1 MVISKNMEKLVAGSS
16 TIRKLFE
23 EGLQLAAEVGAENV
37 YDFSLGN
44 PAAPVPQ
51 KVTQAIKDIIA
62 ENPDSYIHGYMKNA
76 GFDEV
81 RTNVANSLNKKFD
94 MGYGPDDIV
103 MTVGAAGAMN
113 CVFRALLGLNDEV
126 IAFAPYFGEYRSYVA
141 NFGGTLNV
149 VPAKLDDFDL
159 NLDEL
164 DKLITE
170 KTKCIIVNNPNN
182 PSGKVYPAS
191 TIEKLAEILEKA
203 EKRVG
208 HPIYVIADEPYRE
221 LVYDGDEVPY
231 IPSIIKN
238 SIYMYSFSKTLSL
251 PGERIG
257 YMALSKKMDYY
268 EEMIGAMVVANRC
281 LGYINAPSLFQLV
294 VSRCLD
300 VDVDLDFYDKNR
312 KLLYSKLT
320 ELGFEVVKPQGAFY
334 LLVKSPYENEEE
346 FVKAAKKNHIIL
358 VSTKTFGCPGYVR
371 IAYCVDYDMINRS
384 LKAFEQLAKDCGIL
398 NSPLSSR
405 QVK

>member
-1 MVISKNMEKLVAGSS
+1 MVISKNMEALVAGSS

-44 PAAPVPQ
+44 PAAPVPE
-51 KVTQAIKDIIA
+51 KVTQSIKDILA
-62 ENPDSYIHGYMKNA
+62 ENPDAYVHGYMKNA

-81 RTNVANSLNKKFD
+81 RSNVANNLNKKFD
-94 MGYGPDDIV
+94 MGYGPEDIV

-113 CVFRALLGLNDEV
+113 CVFRALLGYEDEV

-141 NFGGTLNV
+141 NYGGILKV

-164 DKLITE
+164 DALINE
-170 KTKCIIVNNPNN
+170 KTKCVIVNNPNN
-182 PSGKVYPAS
+182 PSGKVYPAA
-191 TIEKLAEILEKA
+191 TLQKLADILEKA

-257 YMALSKKMDYY
+257 YMALSKRMDYY

-312 KLLYSKLT
+312 KLLYGKLT
-320 ELGFEVVKPQGAFY
+320 DLGFEVVKPQGAFY

-371 IAYCVDYDMINRS
+371 IAYCVDYKMIERS
-384 LKAFEQLAKDCGIL
+384 LPAFEQLAKDCGL
-398 NSPLSSR
+398 
-405 QVK
+405 

>member
-1 MVISKNMEKLVAGSS
+1 MVISKYMEELVAGSS

-23 EGLQLAAEVGAENV
+23 EGLQLAEEVGTDNV

-44 PAAPVPQ
+44 PAAPVPER
-51 KVTQAIKDIIA
+51 VTQAIKDVIA
-62 ENPDSYIHGYMKNA
+62 ENPDSYVHGYMKNA

-81 RTNVANSLNKKFD
+81 RLNVASSLNKRFGMEYKA
-94 MGYGPDDIV
+94 DDII

-113 CVFRALLGLNDEV
+113 CIFRALIAKDDEV
-126 IAFAPYFGEYRSYVA
+126 IAFAPYFGEYRNYCA
-141 NFGGTLNV
+141 NYGGKLVV

-164 DKLITE
+164 DKFINE

-182 PSGKVYPAS
+182 PSGKVYSEA
-191 TIEKLAEILEKA
+191 TLNKLADILEKA

-208 HPIYVIADEPYRE
+208 HPIYVLADEPYRE
-221 LVYDGDEVPY
+221 LVYDGDVVPY

-238 SIYMYSFSKTLSL
+238 SIYIYSFSKTLSL

-257 YMALSKKMDYY
+257 YMALSQKMDYY
-268 EEMIGAMVVANRC
+268 QELIGAMVVANRC
-281 LGYINAPSLFQLV
+281 LGYVNAPSLFQLV

-300 VDVDLDFYDKNR
+300 VEVDLDFYDRNR
-312 KLLYSKLT
+312 NLLYNKLT
-320 ELGFEVVKPQGAFY
+320 DLGFEVVKPQGAFY
-334 LLVKSPYENEEE
+334 LLVKSPYEDESE

-371 IAYCVDYDMINRS
+371 LAYCVDYQMIQRS
-384 LKAFEQLAKDCGIL
+384 LPAFEQLAKDCGL
-398 NSPLSSR
+398 
-405 QVK
+405 

>member
-1 MVISKNMEKLVAGSS
+1 MVISKNMEALVAGSS

-44 PAAPVPQ
+44 PAAPVPE
-51 KVTQAIKDIIA
+51 KVTQSIKDILA
-62 ENPDSYIHGYMKNA
+62 ENPDAYVHGYMKNA

-81 RTNVANSLNKKFD
+81 RENVANSLNKKFD
-94 MGYGPDDIV
+94 MGYGPEDVV

-113 CVFRALLGLNDEV
+113 CVFRALLGYEDEV

-141 NFGGTLNV
+141 NYGGILKV

-164 DKLITE
+164 DALINE
-170 KTKCIIVNNPNN
+170 RTKCVIVNNPNN
-182 PSGKVYPAS
+182 PSGKVYPAA
-191 TIEKLAEILEKA
+191 TLQKLADILEKA

-257 YMALSKKMDYY
+257 YMALSKRMDYY

-312 KLLYSKLT
+312 KLLYGKLT
-320 ELGFEVVKPQGAFY
+320 DLGFEVVKPQGAFY

-358 VSTKTFGCPGYVR
+358 VSTRTFGCPGYVR
-371 IAYCVDYDMINRS
+371 IAYCVDYKMIERS
-384 LKAFEQLAKDCGIL
+384 LPAFEQLAKDCGL
-398 NSPLSSR
+398 
-405 QVK
+405 

>member
-1 MVISKNMEKLVAGSS
+1 MVISKNMEALVAGSS

-44 PAAPVPQ
+44 PAAPVPE
-51 KVTQAIKDIIA
+51 KVTQSIKDILA
-62 ENPDSYIHGYMKNA
+62 ENPDAYVHGYMKNA

-81 RTNVANSLNKKFD
+81 RVNVANSLNKKFD
-94 MGYGPDDIV
+94 MGYGPEDIV

-113 CVFRALLGLNDEV
+113 CVFRALLGYEDEV

-141 NFGGTLNV
+141 NYGGILKV

-164 DKLITE
+164 DALINE
-170 KTKCIIVNNPNN
+170 KTKCVIVNNPNN
-182 PSGKVYPAS
+182 PSGKVYPAA
-191 TIEKLAEILEKA
+191 TLQKLANILEKA

-257 YMALSKKMDYY
+257 YMALSKRMDYY

-371 IAYCVDYDMINRS
+371 IAYCVDYKMIERS
-384 LKAFEQLAKDCGIL
+384 LPAFEQLAKDCGL
-398 NSPLSSR
+398 
-405 QVK
+405 

>member
-1 MVISKNMEKLVAGSS
+1 MVISKNMEALVAGSS

-44 PAAPVPQ
+44 PAAPVPE
-51 KVTQAIKDIIA
+51 KVTQSIKDILA
-62 ENPDSYIHGYMKNA
+62 ENPDAYVHGYMKNA

-81 RTNVANSLNKKFD
+81 RVNVANSLNKKFD
-94 MGYGPDDIV
+94 MGYGPEDIV

-113 CVFRALLGLNDEV
+113 CVFRALLGYEDEV

-141 NFGGTLNV
+141 NYGGILKV

-164 DKLITE
+164 DALINE
-170 KTKCIIVNNPNN
+170 KTKCVIVNNPNN
-182 PSGKVYPAS
+182 PSGKVYSAA
-191 TIEKLAEILEKA
+191 TLQKLADILEKA

-257 YMALSKKMDYY
+257 YMALSKRMDYY

-371 IAYCVDYDMINRS
+371 IAYCVDYKMIERS
-384 LKAFEQLAKDCGIL
+384 LPAFEQLAKDCGL
-398 NSPLSSR
+398 
-405 QVK
+405 

>member
-1 MVISKNMEKLVAGSS
+1 MVISKNMEALVAGSS

-23 EGLQLAAEVGAENV
+23 EGLHLAAEVGAENV

-44 PAAPVPQ
+44 PAAPVPA
-51 KVTQAIKDIIA
+51 KVTQAIKDILA
-62 ENPDSYIHGYMKNA
+62 ENPDSYVHGYMKNA

-81 RTNVANSLNKKFD
+81 RSNVANSLNKKFD
-94 MGYGPDDIV
+94 MGYGPEDIV

-113 CVFRALLGLNDEV
+113 CVFRALLGYEDEV

-141 NFGGTLNV
+141 NYGGILKV

-164 DKLITE
+164 DALINE
-170 KTKCIIVNNPNN
+170 KTKCVIVNNPNN
-182 PSGKVYPAS
+182 PSGKVYPAA
-191 TIEKLAEILEKA
+191 TLQKLADILEKA

-257 YMALSKKMDYY
+257 YMALSKRMDYY

-300 VDVDLDFYDKNR
+300 VDVDLEFYDKNR

-371 IAYCVDYDMINRS
+371 IAYCVDYKMIERS
-384 LKAFEQLAKDCGIL
+384 LPAFEQLAKDCGL
-398 NSPLSSR
+398 
-405 QVK
+405 

>member
-1 MVISKNMEKLVAGSS
+1 MVISKNMEALVAGSS

-44 PAAPVPQ
+44 PAAPVPE
-51 KVTQAIKDIIA
+51 KVTQSIKDILA
-62 ENPDSYIHGYMKNA
+62 ENPDAYVHGYMKNA

-81 RTNVANSLNKKFD
+81 RVNVANSLNKKFD
-94 MGYGPDDIV
+94 MGYGPEDVV

-113 CVFRALLGLNDEV
+113 CVFRALLGYEDEV

-141 NFGGTLNV
+141 NYGGILKV

-164 DKLITE
+164 DALINE
-170 KTKCIIVNNPNN
+170 KTKCVIVNNPNN
-182 PSGKVYPAS
+182 PSGKVYPAA
-191 TIEKLAEILEKA
+191 TLQKLADILEKA

-257 YMALSKKMDYY
+257 YMALSKRMDYY

-300 VDVDLDFYDKNR
+300 VDVDLEFYDKNR

-371 IAYCVDYDMINRS
+371 IAYCVDYKMIERS
-384 LKAFEQLAKDCGIL
+384 LPAFEQLAKDCGL
-398 NSPLSSR
+398 
-405 QVK
+405 

>member
-1 MVISKNMEKLVAGSS
+1 MVISKNMEALVAGSS

-44 PAAPVPQ
+44 PAAPVPA
-51 KVTQAIKDIIA
+51 KVTQAIKDILA
-62 ENPDSYIHGYMKNA
+62 ENPDSYVHGYMKNA

-81 RTNVANSLNKKFD
+81 RENVANSLNKKFD
-94 MGYGPDDIV
+94 MGYGPEDVV

-113 CVFRALLGLNDEV
+113 CVFRALLGYEDEV

-141 NFGGTLNV
+141 NYGGILKV

-164 DKLITE
+164 DALINE
-170 KTKCIIVNNPNN
+170 RTKCVIVNNPNN
-182 PSGKVYPAS
+182 PSGKVYPAA
-191 TIEKLAEILEKA
+191 TLQKLADILEKA

-208 HPIYVIADEPYRE
+208 HPIYLIANEPYRE

-257 YMALSKKMDYY
+257 YMALSKRMDYY

-312 KLLYSKLT
+312 KLLYGKLT
-320 ELGFEVVKPQGAFY
+320 DLGFEVVKPQGAFY

-358 VSTKTFGCPGYVR
+358 VSTRTFGCPGYVR
-371 IAYCVDYDMINRS
+371 IAYCVDYKMIERS
-384 LKAFEQLAKDCGIL
+384 LPAFEQLAKDCGL
-398 NSPLSSR
+398 
-405 QVK
+405 

>member
-81 RTNVANSLNKKFD
+81 RTNVANSLNKKFN

-208 HPIYVIADEPYRE
+208 HPSYVIADEPYRE

-384 LKAFEQLAKDCGIL
+384 LKAFEQLAKDCGI
-398 NSPLSSR
+398 
-405 QVK
+405 

>member
-1 MVISKNMEKLVAGSS
+1 MVISKNMEALVAGSS

-44 PAAPVPQ
+44 PAAPVPA
-51 KVTQAIKDIIA
+51 KVTQAIKDILA
-62 ENPDSYIHGYMKNA
+62 ENPDSYVHGYMKNA

-81 RTNVANSLNKKFD
+81 RSNVANSLNKKFD
-94 MGYGPDDIV
+94 MGYGPEDIV

-113 CVFRALLGLNDEV
+113 CVFRALLGYEDEV

-141 NFGGTLNV
+141 NYGGILKV

-164 DKLITE
+164 DALINE
-170 KTKCIIVNNPNN
+170 KTKCVIVNNPNN

-191 TIEKLAEILEKA
+191 TLQKLADILEKA

-257 YMALSKKMDYY
+257 YMALSKRMDYY

-300 VDVDLDFYDKNR
+300 VDVDLEFYDKNR

-371 IAYCVDYDMINRS
+371 IAYCVDYKMIERS
-384 LKAFEQLAKDCGIL
+384 LPAFEKLAKDCGL
-398 NSPLSSR
+398 
-405 QVK
+405 

>member
-1 MVISKNMEKLVAGSS
+1 MVISKNMEALVAGSS

-44 PAAPVPQ
+44 PAAPVPA
-51 KVTQAIKDIIA
+51 KVTQAIKDILA
-62 ENPDSYIHGYMKNA
+62 ENPDSYVHGYMKNA

-81 RTNVANSLNKKFD
+81 RSNVANSLNKKFD
-94 MGYGPDDIV
+94 MGYGPEDIV

-113 CVFRALLGLNDEV
+113 CVFRALLGYEDEV

-141 NFGGTLNV
+141 NYGGILKV

-159 NLDEL
+159 NLDQL
-164 DKLITE
+164 DALINE
-170 KTKCIIVNNPNN
+170 KTKCVIVNNPNN

-191 TIEKLAEILEKA
+191 TLQKLAELLEKA

-257 YMALSKKMDYY
+257 YMALSKRMDYY

-300 VDVDLDFYDKNR
+300 VDVDLEFYDKNR

-320 ELGFEVVKPQGAFY
+320 DFGFEVVKPQGAFY

-371 IAYCVDYDMINRS
+371 IAYCVDYKMIERS
-384 LKAFEQLAKDCGIL
+384 LPAFEQLAKDCGL
-398 NSPLSSR
+398 
-405 QVK
+405 